1 MTSPKKKTTKLK
13 EPVRVRTKKLADGSE
28 SLYLD
33 IYVDGKRSYEFLKLY
48 LLPEV
53 NAKVKEQNRATRAAV
68 EAIKS
73 QRIIDITN
81 GKAGIKR
88 TSGWQ
93 KLLLADWLD
102 RFKAAQ
108 KRKGIRNIALL
119 GSVIKVVALY
129 GKKTRMGDIDK
140 KWALGF
146 IDWLQNSY
154 NRRNKVSE
162 GIKNSASAPKEGRI
176 SQGTAVSYVS
186 QLSIALNAAV
196 RAEVLGENPF
206 MLLSAAER
214 VKKPES
220 QRQFLTIEE
229 LKKMTATECSN
240 PLVKQAYLF
249 SCYCGLRMSDIY
261 SLKWKDVQMNDGR
274 YLLSVVM
281 KKTSTPVYIPLS
293 NNALAWLPERN
304 DDESTPVFSGLPSLP
319 TINRIL
325 KGWAKSAGIG
335 KHITYHTSRHTFG
348 TLMMTVGADLYT
360 TCKLMGHSDVR
371 TTQIYAKIVDSKK
384 IEAVNLV
391 DRMFEKRNKKK
402 ETTKNVIA

>member
-1 MTSPKKKTTKLK
+1 MASPKKKTTKLK

-28 SLYLD
+28 SFYLD

-53 NAKVKEQNRATRAAV
+53 SQKVKEQNKATRAAV

-73 QRIIDITN
+73 QRIIEITN

-88 TSGWQ
+88 ASGWQ
-93 KLLLADWLD
+93 KLLLSDWLEK
-102 RFKAAQ
+102 FKLAQ
-108 KRKGIRNIALL
+108 ERKGVRNIALL
-119 GSVIKVVALY
+119 GCVIKVVARY
-129 GKKTRMGDIDK
+129 SKKTRMGDIDK

-146 IDWLQNSY
+146 IDWLQNTY
-154 NRRNKVSE
+154 TRRNKVSD
-162 GIKNSASAPKEGRI
+162 GVKNSVCAPKEGRV

-214 VKKPES
+214 IKTPES

-229 LKKMTATECSN
+229 LKRMTATECPN
-240 PLVKQAYLF
+240 QIIKQAYMF
-249 SCYCGLRMSDIY
+249 SCYCGLRMSDIFA
-261 SLKWKDVQMNDGR
+261 LKWKDVQMNDGR

-281 KKTSTPVYIPLS
+281 KKTSTPIYIPLS
-293 NNALAWLPERN
+293 NNALAWLPERSE
-304 DDESTPVFSGLPSLP
+304 DENTRVFAELPSRQ

-325 KGWAKSAGIG
+325 KVWAKAAGID

-348 TLMMTVGADLYT
+348 TLMMTAGADLYT

-391 DRMFEKRNKKK
+391 DRMFEKEDN
-402 ETTKNVIA
+402 

>member
-28 SLYLD
+28 SFYLD

-53 NAKVKEQNRATRAAV
+53 SAKVKEQNRATRAAV

-93 KLLLADWLD
+93 RLLLTDWLD
-102 RFKAAQ
+102 RHVANQ
-108 KRKGIRNIALL
+108 ERKGIRNIGTLK
-119 GSVIKVVALY
+119 SVVRIVTAY
-129 GKKTRMGDIDK
+129 AKKTRMGDIDK
-140 KWALGF
+140 KWSLGF
-146 IDWLQNSY
+146 IDWLQNTYIPVISKDKD
-154 NRRNKVSE
+154 NKHLS
-162 GIKNSASAPKEGRI
+162 S
-176 SQGTAVSYVS
+176 GTAATYVS
-186 QLSIALNAAV
+186 QLSAALNAAV
-196 RAEVLGENPF
+196 RAELLGENPF
-206 MLLSAAER
+206 MLLSASEKI
-214 VKKPES
+214 KKPES

-229 LKKMTATECSN
+229 IKLMIAAECSN
-240 PLVKQAYLF
+240 LTVKQAYLF
-249 SCYCGLRMSDIY
+249 SCYCGLRISDIY
-261 SLKWKDVQMNDGR
+261 ALRWKNVRMNDGR
-274 YLLSVVM
+274 YMLSVVM
-281 KKTSTPVYIPLS
+281 KKTSTPIYIPLS
-293 NNALAWLPERN
+293 ANALAWLPERT
-304 DDESTPVFSGLPSLP
+304 DDESCVFAGLPTEP
-319 TINRIL
+319 TVNKIL
-325 KGWAKSAGIG
+325 GVWAKSAGID
-335 KHITYHTSRHTFG
+335 KHLTFHTSRHTFG

-391 DRMFEKRNKKK
+391 DRMFEKK
-402 ETTKNVIA
+402 EAQGSGK

>member
-1 MTSPKKKTTKLK
+1 MTSPKKKTTRLK
-13 EPVRVRTKKLADGSE
+13 EPVKVRTKKLADGSE
-28 SLYLD
+28 SFYLD

-68 EAIKS
+68 ETIKS

-81 GKAGIKR
+81 GKAGIR
-88 TSGWQ
+88 RASGWQ
-93 KLLLADWLD
+93 KLLLTDWLD

-108 KRKGIRNIALL
+108 ERKGIRNIALL

-154 NRRNKVSE
+154 DRQNKVSE
-162 GIKNSASAPKEGRI
+162 GMKNSASAPKEGRI

-229 LKKMTATECSN
+229 LKKMTDTECSN

-261 SLKWKDVQMNDGR
+261 SLKWKDVRINDGR

-293 NNALAWLPERN
+293 NNALKWLPERS
-304 DDESTPVFSGLPSLP
+304 DEESTPVFSGLPSLP

-325 KGWAKSAGIG
+325 KDWAKTAGID

-391 DRMFEKRNKKK
+391 DRMFEKRTDKKDK
-402 ETTKNVIA
+402 SHK

>member
-13 EPVRVRTKKLADGSE
+13 EPVRVRTKKLANGSE
-28 SLYLD
+28 SFYLD
-33 IYVDGKRSYEFLKLY
+33 IYVNGKRTYEFLKMY
-48 LLPEV
+48 LLPEI
-53 NAKVKEQNRATRAAV
+53 NSKVKEQNKATRAAV

-73 QRIIDITN
+73 QRIIEITN

-88 TSGWQ
+88 ATGWQ
-93 KLLLADWLD
+93 KLLLSEWLEK
-102 RFKAAQ
+102 FKAAQ
-108 KRKGIRNIALL
+108 ERKGIRNIGLL
-119 GSVIKVVALY
+119 RCMINVVGMY

-146 IDWLQNSY
+146 IDWLQNTY
-154 NRRNKVSE
+154 KRRNKVSE
-162 GIKNSASAPKEGRI
+162 GVKNSACAPKEGRI
-176 SQGTAVSYVS
+176 AQGTAVSYIS

-229 LKKMTATECSN
+229 LKKIIATDCSN
-240 PLVKQAYLF
+240 HLVKQAYIF
-249 SCYCGLRMSDIY
+249 SCYCGLRMSDIFG
-261 SLKWKDVQMNDGR
+261 LKWKDVQMNDGR

-281 KKTSTPVYIPLS
+281 KKTSTPIYIPLS

-304 DDESTPVFSGLPSLP
+304 EDENTHVFAGLPTLP

-325 KGWAKSAGIG
+325 KAWAKAAGID

-384 IEAVNLV
+384 IEAANLL
-391 DRMFEKRNKKK
+391 DRMFENK
-402 ETTKNVIA
+402 EE

>member
-28 SLYLD
+28 SFYLD

-53 NAKVKEQNRATRAAV
+53 SQKVKEQNRATRAAV
-68 EAIKS
+68 ETIKS

-88 TSGWQ
+88 ASGWQ
-93 KLLLADWLD
+93 KLLLTDWLD
-102 RFKAAQ
+102 RFKTAQ
-108 KRKGIRNIALL
+108 ERKGIKNILLL
-119 GSVIKVVALY
+119 GCVIKVVAQY

-154 NRRNKVSE
+154 TRRRKVSDDV
-162 GIKNSASAPKEGRI
+162 KNSGGAPKEDRI
-176 SQGTAVSYVS
+176 SQGTAVSYIS

-229 LKKMTATECSN
+229 LKKITATDCPN
-240 PLVKQAYLF
+240 RLVKQAYIF
-249 SCYCGLRMSDIY
+249 SCYCGLRMSDIFA
-261 SLKWKDVQMNDGR
+261 LRWKDVQMNDGR
-274 YLLSVVM
+274 YFLSVVM
-281 KKTSTPVYIPLS
+281 KKTSTPIYIPLS
-293 NNALAWLPERN
+293 NNALAWLPERS
-304 DDESTPVFSGLPSLP
+304 DDENAPVFAGLPTLP

-325 KGWAKSAGIG
+325 KAWAKDAGID
-335 KHITYHTSRHTFG
+335 KRVTYHTSRHTFG

-384 IEAVNLV
+384 IEAANLV
-391 DRMFEKRNKKK
+391 DRLFEKTECHDNSIR
-402 ETTKNVIA
+402 E

>member
-1 MTSPKKKTTKLK
+1 MASPKKKTTKLK

-28 SLYLD
+28 SFYLD

-53 NAKVKEQNRATRAAV
+53 SQKVKEQNKATRAAV

-73 QRIIDITN
+73 QRIIEITN

-88 TSGWQ
+88 ASGWQ
-93 KLLLADWLD
+93 KLLLSDWLEK
-102 RFKAAQ
+102 FKVVQ
-108 KRKGIRNIALL
+108 ERKGVRNIALL
-119 GSVIKVVALY
+119 GCVIKVVAVY

-146 IDWLQNSY
+146 IDWLQNTY
-154 NRRNKVSE
+154 TRRNKVSN
-162 GIKNSASAPKEGRI
+162 GVKNSVCAPKEGRV

-214 VKKPES
+214 IKTPES

-229 LKKMTATECSN
+229 LKKMTATDCPSRI
-240 PLVKQAYLF
+240 VKQAYMF
-249 SCYCGLRMSDIY
+249 SCYCGLRVSDIY
-261 SLKWKDVQMNDGR
+261 ALKWKDVQMNDGR

-281 KKTSTPVYIPLS
+281 KKTSTPIYIPLS
-293 NNALAWLPERN
+293 NNALAWLPERSN
-304 DDESTPVFSGLPSLP
+304 DENAPVFAGLPTLQ
-319 TINRIL
+319 TINKVL
-325 KGWAKSAGIG
+325 KAWAKSAGID

-391 DRMFEKRNKKK
+391 DRMFEKR
-402 ETTKNVIA
+402 ERQDSSDHE

>member
-1 MTSPKKKTTKLK
+1 MTSPKKKTTRLK
-13 EPVRVRTKKLADGSE
+13 EPVKVRTKKLADGSE
-28 SLYLD
+28 SFYLD

-108 KRKGIRNIALL
+108 ERKGIRNIALL
-119 GSVIKVVALY
+119 GSVIKVVTLY

-140 KWALGF
+140 KWALDF

-154 NRRNKVSE
+154 NRQNKVSE
-162 GIKNSASAPKEGRI
+162 GMKNSASAPKEGRI

-220 QRQFLTIEE
+220 QRQFLTIAD
-229 LKKMTATECSN
+229 LKKMTDTECSN

-261 SLKWKDVQMNDGR
+261 SLKWKDVRINDGR

-293 NNALAWLPERN
+293 NNALKWLPERS
-304 DDESTPVFSGLPSLP
+304 DEESTPVFSGLPSLP

-325 KGWAKSAGIG
+325 KDWAKCAGID

-391 DRMFEKRNKKK
+391 DRMFEKRTDKKDK
-402 ETTKNVIA
+402 SHE

>member
-28 SLYLD
+28 SFYLD

-53 NAKVKEQNRATRAAV
+53 SAKVKEQNRATRAAV

-93 KLLLADWLD
+93 RLLLTDWLD
-102 RFKAAQ
+102 RHVANQ
-108 KRKGIRNIALL
+108 ERKGIRNIGTLK
-119 GSVIKVVALY
+119 SVVRIVTAY
-129 GKKTRMGDIDK
+129 AKKTRMGDIDK
-140 KWALGF
+140 KWSLGF
-146 IDWLQNSY
+146 IDWLQNTYIPVISKDKD
-154 NRRNKVSE
+154 NKHLS
-162 GIKNSASAPKEGRI
+162 S
-176 SQGTAVSYVS
+176 GTAATYVS
-186 QLSIALNAAV
+186 QLSAALNAAV
-196 RAEVLGENPF
+196 RAELLGENPF
-206 MLLSAAER
+206 TLLSASEKI
-214 VKKPES
+214 KKPES

-229 LKKMTATECSN
+229 IKMMIAAECSN
-240 PLVKQAYLF
+240 LTVKQAYLF
-249 SCYCGLRMSDIY
+249 SCYCGLRISDIY
-261 SLKWKDVQMNDGR
+261 ALRWKDVRMNDGR
-274 YLLSVVM
+274 YMLSVVM
-281 KKTSTPVYIPLS
+281 KKTATPIYIPLS
-293 NNALAWLPERN
+293 ANALAWMPERT
-304 DDESTPVFSGLPSLP
+304 DDESCVFAGLPTEP
-319 TINRIL
+319 TVNKIL
-325 KGWAKSAGIG
+325 GMWAKSAGID
-335 KHITYHTSRHTFG
+335 KHLTFHTSRHTFG

-391 DRMFEKRNKKK
+391 DRMFEKK
-402 ETTKNVIA
+402 EAQGSGK

>member
-1 MTSPKKKTTKLK
+1 MASPKKKTTKLK

-28 SLYLD
+28 SFYLD
-33 IYVDGKRSYEFLKLY
+33 IYVEGKRSYEFLKLY
-48 LLPEV
+48 LLPEISQ
-53 NAKVKEQNRATRAAV
+53 KVKEQNKATRAAV

-73 QRIIDITN
+73 QRIIEITN

-88 TSGWQ
+88 ASGWQ
-93 KLLLADWLD
+93 KLLLSDWLEK
-102 RFKAAQ
+102 FKAAQ
-108 KRKGIRNIALL
+108 ERKGVRNIALL
-119 GSVIKVVALY
+119 GCVIKVVAVY

-140 KWALGF
+140 NWALGF
-146 IDWLQNSY
+146 IDWLQNTY
-154 NRRNKVSE
+154 TRRNKVSD
-162 GIKNSASAPKEGRI
+162 GVKNSACAPKEGRV

-214 VKKPES
+214 IKTPES

-229 LKKMTATECSN
+229 LKRMTATECPSQII
-240 PLVKQAYLF
+240 KQAYMF
-249 SCYCGLRMSDIY
+249 SCYCGLRMSDIFA
-261 SLKWKDVQMNDGR
+261 LKWKDVQMNDGR

-281 KKTSTPVYIPLS
+281 KKTSTPIYIPLS

-304 DDESTPVFSGLPSLP
+304 EDENTRVFAELPSRQ
-319 TINRIL
+319 TINRVL
-325 KGWAKSAGIG
+325 KVWAKAAGID

-384 IEAVNLV
+384 LEAVNLV
-391 DRMFEKRNKKK
+391 DRMFEKKDD
-402 ETTKNVIA
+402 

>member
-1 MTSPKKKTTKLK
+1 MASPKKKTTKLK

-28 SLYLD
+28 SFYLD

-53 NAKVKEQNRATRAAV
+53 SQKVKEQNRATRAAV

-73 QRIIDITN
+73 QRIIEITN

-88 TSGWQ
+88 ASGWQ
-93 KLLLADWLD
+93 KLLLSDWLEK
-102 RFKAAQ
+102 FKLAQ
-108 KRKGIRNIALL
+108 ERKGVRNIALL
-119 GSVIKVVALY
+119 GCVIKVVARY
-129 GKKTRMGDIDK
+129 SKKTRMGDIDK

-146 IDWLQNSY
+146 IDWLQNTY
-154 NRRNKVSE
+154 TRRNKVSD
-162 GIKNSASAPKEGRI
+162 GVKNSVCAPKEGRV

-214 VKKPES
+214 IKTPES

-229 LKKMTATECSN
+229 LKRMTATECPN
-240 PLVKQAYLF
+240 QIIKQAYMF
-249 SCYCGLRMSDIY
+249 SCYCGLRMSDIFA
-261 SLKWKDVQMNDGR
+261 LKWKDVQMNDGR

-281 KKTSTPVYIPLS
+281 KKTSTPIYIPLS
-293 NNALAWLPERN
+293 NNALAWLPERSE
-304 DDESTPVFSGLPSLP
+304 DENTRVFAELPSCQ

-325 KGWAKSAGIG
+325 KVWAKAAGID

-391 DRMFEKRNKKK
+391 DRMFEKEDN
-402 ETTKNVIA
+402 

>member
-1 MTSPKKKTTKLK
+1 MTSPKKKTTRLK
-13 EPVRVRTKKLADGSE
+13 EPVKVRTKKLADGSE
-28 SLYLD
+28 SFYLD

-108 KRKGIRNIALL
+108 ERKGIRNIALL
-119 GSVIKVVALY
+119 GSVIKVVTLY

-140 KWALGF
+140 KWALDF

-154 NRRNKVSE
+154 NRQNKVSE
-162 GIKNSASAPKEGRI
+162 GMKNSASAPKEGRI

-229 LKKMTATECSN
+229 LKKMTDTECSN

-249 SCYCGLRMSDIY
+249 SCYCGLRL
-261 SLKWKDVQMNDGR
+261 SL
-274 YLLSVVM
+274 
-281 KKTSTPVYIPLS
+281 I
-293 NNALAWLPERN
+293 
-304 DDESTPVFSGLPSLP
+304 
-319 TINRIL
+319 
-325 KGWAKSAGIG
+325 
-335 KHITYHTSRHTFG
+335 HI
-348 TLMMTVGADLYT
+348 
-360 TCKLMGHSDVR
+360 
-371 TTQIYAKIVDSKK
+371 
-384 IEAVNLV
+384 
-391 DRMFEKRNKKK
+391 
-402 ETTKNVIA
+402 

>member
-28 SLYLD
+28 SFYLD

-53 NAKVKEQNRATRAAV
+53 NQKVKEQNRATRAAV

-73 QRIIDITN
+73 QRIIEITN

-88 TSGWQ
+88 ATGWQ
-93 KLLLADWLD
+93 KLLLTDWLD

-108 KRKGIRNIALL
+108 ERKGVRNIALL
-119 GSVIKVVALY
+119 GCVIKVVALY

-146 IDWLQNSY
+146 IDWLQNTY
-154 NRRNKVSE
+154 TRKYKVSD
-162 GIKNSASAPKEGRI
+162 GVKNSACAPKEGRI
-176 SQGTAVSYVS
+176 AQGTAVSYIS

-229 LKKMTATECSN
+229 LRTLTATDCSSQ
-240 PLVKQAYLF
+240 LVKQAYIF
-249 SCYCGLRMSDIY
+249 SCYCGLRVSDIFT
-261 SLKWKDVQMNDGR
+261 LKWKDVQMNDGR

-281 KKTSTPVYIPLS
+281 KKTSTPIYIPLS
-293 NNALAWLPERN
+293 NNALAWLPERSE
-304 DDESTPVFSGLPSLP
+304 DENAPVFAGLPTLQ
-319 TINRIL
+319 TINKVL
-325 KGWAKSAGIG
+325 KAWAKSAGID
-335 KHITYHTSRHTFG
+335 KHVTYHTSRHTFG

-384 IEAVNLV
+384 VEAVNLV
-391 DRMFEKRNKKK
+391 DRMFEKQDN
-402 ETTKNVIA
+402 

>member
-28 SLYLD
+28 SFYLD

-53 NAKVKEQNRATRAAV
+53 SAKVKEQNRATRAAV

-93 KLLLADWLD
+93 KLLLTDWLD
-102 RFKAAQ
+102 RHVANQ
-108 KRKGIRNIALL
+108 ERKDIRNIGTLK
-119 GSVIKVVALY
+119 SVVRIVTAY
-129 GKKTRMGDIDK
+129 AKKTRMGDIDK
-140 KWALGF
+140 KWSLGF
-146 IDWLQNSY
+146 IDWLQNTYILVISKDKD
-154 NRRNKVSE
+154 NKHLS
-162 GIKNSASAPKEGRI
+162 S
-176 SQGTAVSYVS
+176 GTAATYVS
-186 QLSIALNAAV
+186 QLSAALNAAV
-196 RAEVLGENPF
+196 RAEHLGENPF
-206 MLLSAAER
+206 TLLSASEKI
-214 VKKPES
+214 KKPES

-229 LKKMTATECSN
+229 IKMMIAAECSN
-240 PLVKQAYLF
+240 LTVKQAYLF
-249 SCYCGLRMSDIY
+249 SCYCGLRISDIY
-261 SLKWKDVQMNDGR
+261 ALRWKDVRMNDGR
-274 YLLSVVM
+274 YMLSVVM
-281 KKTSTPVYIPLS
+281 KKTSTPIYIPLS
-293 NNALAWLPERN
+293 ANALAWLPERT
-304 DDESTPVFSGLPSLP
+304 DDESCVFAGLPTEP
-319 TINRIL
+319 TVNKIL
-325 KGWAKSAGIG
+325 GVWAKSAGID
-335 KHITYHTSRHTFG
+335 KHLTFHTSRHTFG

-391 DRMFEKRNKKK
+391 DRMFEKK
-402 ETTKNVIA
+402 EAQGSGK

>member
-1 MTSPKKKTTKLK
+1 MASPKKNTTKLK
-13 EPVRVRTKKLADGSE
+13 EPVRIRTKKLADGSE
-28 SLYLD
+28 SFYLD

-53 NAKVKEQNRATRAAV
+53 SQKVKEQNKATRAAV

-73 QRIIDITN
+73 QRIIEITN

-88 TSGWQ
+88 ASGWQ
-93 KLLLADWLD
+93 KLLLSDWLEK
-102 RFKAAQ
+102 FKAAQ
-108 KRKGIRNIALL
+108 ERKGIRNIRML
-119 GSVIKVVALY
+119 GCVIKVVALY

-146 IDWLQNSY
+146 IDWLQNTY
-154 NRRNKVSE
+154 TRQNKVSE
-162 GIKNSASAPKEGRI
+162 VVRNSACAPKEGRV

-214 VKKPES
+214 IKKPES

-229 LKKMTATECSN
+229 LKKITATEC
-240 PLVKQAYLF
+240 PIPIVKQAYMF

-261 SLKWKDVQMNDGR
+261 ALKWKDVQMNDGR

-281 KKTSTPVYIPLS
+281 KKTSTPIYIPLS
-293 NNALAWLPERN
+293 NNALAWLPERSGEEN
-304 DDESTPVFSGLPSLP
+304 APVFVGLPSLT
-319 TINRIL
+319 TINKVL
-325 KGWAKSAGIG
+325 KVWAKAAGID
-335 KHITYHTSRHTFG
+335 KHISYHSSRHTFG

-391 DRMFEKRNKKK
+391 DRMFEKR
-402 ETTKNVIA
+402 ESE